1 MPRAK
6 TIYTSR
12 DELVARYLHP
22 QAKEY
27 VCYASTVTIK
37 DSGPSPVAMKL
48 KFKGVPPFAAPLPPD
63 EHTITARTVVELFR
77 KVQRWL
83 KKYGYTVDAC

>member
-22 QAKEY
+22 RAKEY

-37 DSGPSPVAMKL
+37 DSGTNPVTIKL
-48 KFKGVPPFAAPLPPD
+48 KFVGIPPFVAPMPPD
-63 EHTITARTVVELFR
+63 EHTITAPTVVELFR

-83 KKYGYTVDAC
+83 KKHGYTFDAH